1 VCWSL
6 KKQLI
11 VAATTLGILA
21 TGFSNQASAHELTYK
36 VNSGDTL
43 WKISTSN
50 QLTVQELMQYNN
62 LTSASIYVGQ
72 DLSLIAPHT
81 HEPAPEIT
89 TTTYTIKSGDSL
101 SLIAKNYN
109 TSVTEIKSINN
120 LTSDMIYVGQVLK
133 VTNGTNGTTSE
144 ATDSTTYTVK
154 SGDSLWRIAT
164 NNNLTVTQL
173 KSYNN
178 LKTDAIYLGQVLQ
191 LTANSITNPDVKPS
205 LNVNALITEAK
216 KYIGVPYVWGGTTPS
231 GFDCSGYLNYVYNT
245 QGTTIPRTVETIWTA
260 ATPVSTPQIGDLV
273 FFTTYAPGASHAG
286 IYIGDNKFI
295 HAGSSTGVTI
305 TDMNNSYWKPR
316 YLGAKSVK

>member
-1 VCWSL
+1 M

-11 VAATTLGILA
+11 AAAATLGILA

-62 LTSASIYVGQ
+62 LTSSSIYVGQ
-72 DLSLIAPHT
+72 ELSLIAPHT
-81 HEPAPEIT
+81 HENEPQINS
-89 TTTYTIKSGDSL
+89 TTYTIKSGDSL
-101 SLIAKNYN
+101 SLIAKNFN
-109 TSVTEIKSINN
+109 TTVTELKSINN

-133 VTNGTNGTTSE
+133 VPNGANGTTSLV
-144 ATDSTTYTVK
+144 TNSTTYTVK
-154 SGDSLWRIAT
+154 SGDTLWQIAT
-164 NNNLTVTQL
+164 NNNLTITQL

-178 LKTDAIYLGQVLQ
+178 LTTDAIYVGQVLQ
-191 LTANSITNPDVKPS
+191 LKAQSTTNPNPEVKPS
-205 LNVNALITEAK
+205 LNVDALILEAK

-231 GFDCSGYLNYVYNT
+231 GFDCSGYINYVFNT
-245 QGTTIPRTVETIWTA
+245 QGITIPRTVESIWTS
-260 ATPVSTPQIGDLV
+260 ATPVSTPQIGDIV
-273 FFTTYAPGASHAG
+273 FFTTYVPGASHAG

>member
-1 VCWSL
+1 M

-11 VAATTLGILA
+11 AAATTLGILA
-21 TGFSNQASAHELTYK
+21 TGFSSQASAHELTYK

-62 LTSASIYVGQ
+62 LTSSSIYVGQ
-72 DLSLIAPHT
+72 ELSLISPHT
-81 HEPAPEIT
+81 HDIEPT
-89 TTTYTIKSGDSL
+89 TPYTIKSGDSL

-109 TSVTEIKSINN
+109 TTLNELKSINN

-133 VTNGTNGTTSE
+133 VPNGTNGTTTPE
-144 ATDSTTYTVK
+144 AKASTTYTVK
-154 SGDSLWRIAT
+154 SGDSLWRIST

-178 LKTDAIYLGQVLQ
+178 LTTDAIYVGQILQ
-191 LTANSITNPDVKPS
+191 LTAKSITNPDVKPS
-205 LNVNALITEAK
+205 QNMDALITEAK

-231 GFDCSGYLNYVYNT
+231 GFDCSGYLNYVYNS
-245 QGTTIPRTVETIWTA
+245 QGITMPRTVESIWSS

-286 IYIGDNKFI
+286 IYVGDNKFI

-316 YLGAKSVK
+316 YLGAKTIK

>member
-1 VCWSL
+1 L
-6 KKQLI
+6 KKKLI
-11 VAATTLGILA
+11 TVATTLGILA
-21 TGFSNQASAHELTYK
+21 TGFSNQAFAHELTYK

-50 QLTVQELMQYNN
+50 QLTVQELIQYNN
-62 LTSASIYVGQ
+62 LTSSSIYVGQ
-72 DLSLIAPHT
+72 ELSLIAPHT
-81 HEPAPEIT
+81 HENTPQ
-89 TTTYTIKSGDSL
+89 TTYTIKSGDSL
-101 SLIAKNYN
+101 SLIAKSYN
-109 TSVTEIKSINN
+109 TTVTELKTINN

-133 VTNGTNGTTSE
+133 VPNGTTYNV
-144 ATDSTTYTVK
+144 TDSSTYTVK

-178 LKTDAIYLGQVLQ
+178 LTTDAIYVGQVLQ
-191 LTANSITNPDVKPS
+191 LTAKSITNPDVKPS
-205 LNVNALITEAK
+205 LNVDALITEAK
-216 KYIGVPYVWGGTTPS
+216 KYMGVPYVWGGTTPS
-231 GFDCSGYLNYVYNT
+231 GFDCSGYLNYVYHS
-245 QGTTIPRTVETIWTA
+245 QGITIPRTVESIWTA

>member
-1 VCWSL
+1 L

-11 VAATTLGILA
+11 AAATTLGILA
-21 TGFSNQASAHELTYK
+21 TGFSSQASAHELTYK

-43 WKISTSN
+43 WKISTGN

-62 LTSASIYVGQ
+62 LTSSSIYVGQ
-72 DLSLIAPHT
+72 ELSLIAPHK
-81 HEPAPEIT
+81 HETEPQMLT
-89 TTTYTIKSGDSL
+89 TSYTIKSGDSL

-109 TSVTEIKSINN
+109 TTVNELKSINN

-133 VTNGTNGTTSE
+133 VPNGTTTSE
-144 ATDSTTYTVK
+144 AKGSTTYTVK
-154 SGDSLWRIAT
+154 SGDSLWRIST

-178 LKTDAIYLGQVLQ
+178 LTTDAIYVGQVLQ
-191 LTANSITNPDVKPS
+191 LTAKTITNPDVKPS
-205 LNVNALITEAK
+205 LNVDALITEAK

-231 GFDCSGYLNYVYNT
+231 GFDCSGYLNYVYNS
-245 QGTTIPRTVETIWTA
+245 QGITMPRTVESIWSS

-316 YLGAKSVK
+316 YLGAKSIN

>member
-1 VCWSL
+1 L

-11 VAATTLGILA
+11 AVATTLGILA
-21 TGFSNQASAHELTYK
+21 TGFSSQASAHELTYK

-43 WKISTSN
+43 WKISSSN
-50 QLTVQELMQYNN
+50 QLTVQELLQYNN
-62 LTSASIYVGQ
+62 LTSTSIYVGQ
-72 DLSLIAPHT
+72 ELSLIAPHT
-81 HEPAPEIT
+81 HETQIQP
-89 TTTYTIKSGDSL
+89 TTYTIKSGDSL
-101 SLIAKNYN
+101 SLIAKNFN
-109 TSVTEIKSINN
+109 TTVTELKTLNN

-133 VTNGTNGTTSE
+133 VPNGTNGNTSIV
-144 ATDSTTYTVK
+144 TDSTTYTVK

-164 NNNLTVTQL
+164 NNSLTVTQL

-178 LKTDAIYLGQVLQ
+178 LTTDAIYVGQVLQ
-191 LTANSITNPDVKPS
+191 LKAQDTTYQNPEVKPS
-205 LNVNALITEAK
+205 LNVDALLTEAK

-245 QGTTIPRTVETIWTA
+245 QGITIPRTVESIWSS
-260 ATPVSTPQIGDLV
+260 ATPVSTPQIGDIV

-286 IYIGDNKFI
+286 IYMGDNKFI

-305 TDMNNSYWKPR
+305 TDMNNPYWKPR

>member
-1 VCWSL
+1 L

-11 VAATTLGILA
+11 AAITLGILA
-21 TGFSNQASAHELTYK
+21 TGFSSQASAHELTYK

-50 QLTVQELMQYNN
+50 QLTVLELMQYNN
-62 LTSASIYVGQ
+62 LTSSSIYVGQ
-72 DLSLIAPHT
+72 ELSLIAPHT
-81 HEPAPEIT
+81 HETAPQIS

-109 TSVTEIKSINN
+109 TTVTELKSLNN
-120 LTSDMIYVGQVLK
+120 LTTDMIYVGQVLK
-133 VTNGTNGTTSE
+133 VPNGQTFE
-144 ATDSTTYTVK
+144 VPDSTTYTVK

-164 NNNLTVTQL
+164 SNNLTITQL

-178 LKTDAIYLGQVLQ
+178 LTTDAIYVGQILQ
-191 LTANSITNPDVKPS
+191 LKANPGSDVNPS
-205 LNVNALITEAK
+205 LNVDALITEAK

-231 GFDCSGYLNYVYNT
+231 GFDCSGYLTYVFNS
-245 QGTTIPRTVETIWTA
+245 QGITIPRTVESIWTA
-260 ATPVSTPQIGDLV
+260 AKPVSTPQIGDLV

>member
-1 VCWSL
+1 M

-11 VAATTLGILA
+11 AAATTLGILA
-21 TGFSNQASAHELTYK
+21 TGFSSQASAHELTYK

-62 LTSASIYVGQ
+62 LTSSSIYVGQ
-72 DLSLIAPHT
+72 ELSLLAPHT
-81 HEPAPEIT
+81 HEIEPQMST
-89 TTTYTIKSGDSL
+89 TIYTIKSGDSL

-109 TSVTEIKSINN
+109 TTVNELKSINN

-133 VTNGTNGTTSE
+133 VPNGTTTPE
-144 ATDSTTYTVK
+144 AKGSTTYTVK

-178 LKTDAIYLGQVLQ
+178 LTTDSIYVGQVLQ
-191 LTANSITNPDVKPS
+191 LTAKSITNPDVKPS
-205 LNVNALITEAK
+205 LNVDALITEAK
-216 KYIGVPYVWGGTTPS
+216 KYMGVPYVWGGTTPS
-231 GFDCSGYLNYVYNT
+231 GFDCSGYLNYVYNS
-245 QGTTIPRTVETIWTA
+245 QGVTIPRTVESIWSSA
-260 ATPVSTPQIGDLV
+260 SPVSTPQIGDLV

-316 YLGAKSVK
+316 YLGAKSIK